1 MIRVRA
7 KADAIVL
14 IDEEAG
20 GSMSNQSMDELALIW
35 WRFSLVT

>member
-14 IDEEAG
+14 NEEAG

-35 WRFSLVT
+35 